1 MTPPAR
7 DPLEHRT
14 EPYRATTARVVR
26 RRDGARACR
35 QVYLHA
41 RRQRSAPDLPAYRSR
56 GRSSNHV
63 FEGAEPVAPIRSSP
77 RSVCARDGVRTAGWG
92 TASLRRRGLSQRRV
106 ISLRGRFLWARF
118 PARRPFF
125 LSFLSHSTWSSPNYR
140 RRTTKN
146 DNDDAMS
153 EEPTSRRYQDKDLDE
168 VFYIAETLSGYPSS
182 LQQTRTST
190 GGRVLAQVLG
200 FKFSYYQV
208 RLISIA
214 LPPDDLPCHRHPTL
228 PNLRPG
234 VFTLPPHC

>member
-14 EPYRATTARVVR
+14 EPYRATTTRVVR

-125 LSFLSHSTWSSPNYR
+125 PSFLSIQPGAVSFFPHSFFLLLCKLHGCIVPTRCVPDTSLLFSFLRSRFGRRLQLCRNGIVSARRGSLSSTSDGNCF
-140 RRTTKN
+140 
-146 DNDDAMS
+146 AS
-153 EEPTSRRYQDKDLDE
+153 GWEPRAGSRSTVLD
-168 VFYIAETLSGYPSS
+168 
-182 LQQTRTST
+182 QQCVLE
-190 GGRVLAQVLG
+190 GG
-200 FKFSYYQV
+200 
-208 RLISIA
+208 
-214 LPPDDLPCHRHPTL
+214 
-228 PNLRPG
+228 
-234 VFTLPPHC
+234 